1 MMLRHASLN
10 SGIAAA
16 TDFLSPFSAQMV
28 HSSTSSP
35 PRPRPCA
42 VLMTFT
48 VAFQYS
54 TLSFL
59 AILGSTLTSLFLP
72 EICFGLRR
80 GEDDGQSRGCD
91 EESLGKNFP
100 KKLEKRYFS
109 AAL

>member
-16 TDFLSPFSAQMV
+16 TDCLSPFSAQMV

-35 PRPRPCA
+35 LRPRPCA

-80 GEDDGQSRGCD
+80 ERTTVRVGVRRRVTRQ
-91 EESLGKNFP
+91 NFP